1 MILNPWVIG
10 MYVSLLGMTILYS
23 YALRISVQIV
33 RRWDIDSMEEGQ
45 LVLERKTYLASTIIQ
60 YGLGIQ
66 ILSIILFYMTLES
79 LSEVL
84 PGAMCA
90 TGSVKA
96 NIYGFPALF
105 VKMAVALFCAL
116 WITIHHIDT
125 KLEDYY
131 LAQFKYKCLFIL
143 APLLLCDLIL
153 QFLYY
158 LNLDPNVITSC
169 CGVVFEIE
177 GEGFGS
183 SVASLPPY
191 PMMAIF
197 YLSIPG
203 LLSIGYFLSRKG
215 ASLGYY
221 LYSSF
226 GLILF
231 IISML
236 SMISFI
242 APYIYESP
250 TLHCPFCVMLG
261 EYHYIGYL
269 LYGSLFAAS
278 FMSLVPGLCEFLKR
292 KGRQIENAVGDLQ
305 RKAIRFSII
314 LWGLFFVTP
323 TFIII
328 HYEIRAEGAHLFY

>member
-1 MILNPWVIG
+1 MILNPWIIG
-10 MYVSLLGMTILYS
+10 MYVSLLGMVLLYS
-23 YALRISVQIV
+23 YALSISVQIV
-33 RRWDIDSMEEGQ
+33 RKWDINSMEEGQ

-66 ILSIILFYMTLES
+66 VLSIILFYMTLES

-90 TGSVKA
+90 VGSVKA

-105 VKMAVALFCAL
+105 VKVAVALVCAL
-116 WITIHHIDT
+116 WITIHHIDS

-131 LAQFKYKCLFIL
+131 LTQFKYKCLFVL
-143 APLLLCDLIL
+143 APLLLCDLAL

-183 SVASLPPY
+183 SVASFPPY
-191 PMMAIF
+191 PMMVIF

-203 LLSIGYFLSRKG
+203 LLSVGYFLSRKRNP
-215 ASLGYY
+215 LGYY
-221 LYSSF
+221 LYSLF

-236 SMISFI
+236 AMISFI

-250 TLHCPFCVMLG
+250 TLHCPFCVMLR
-261 EYHYIGYL
+261 EYHYIGYII
-269 LYGSLFAAS
+269 YGSLFAAS
-278 FMSLVPGLCEFLKR
+278 FMSLVPGLTEFLKR
-292 KGRQIENAVGDLQ
+292 KAGHIENAVGGLQ
-305 RKAIRFSII
+305 IKAIRISII
-314 LWGLFFVTP
+314 LWGFFFVIP
-323 TFIII
+323 SLIII
-328 HYEIRAEGAHLFY
+328 LYEIRVEGAHLFY